1 MKVEEAPFGDK
12 RPLTRRYLSHRLK
25 IMDESTLTKH
35 LLLFGDYSVEK
46 LPAIKALTQHARTI
60 PAAERFLR
68 EITDVIQL
76 EFSRADT
83 AIHGWD
89 RGLGSLLEMAE
100 AVDSPGGN
108 NLAVSTVLLC
118 AGRLGQ
124 LIV

>member
-1 MKVEEAPFGDK
+1 
-12 RPLTRRYLSHRLK
+12 
-25 IMDESTLTKH
+25 MDESPPTRH

-46 LPAIKALTQHARTI
+46 LPAIKALARHARTV

-76 EFSRADT
+76 EFARADR
-83 AIHGWD
+83 AVHGWD
-89 RGLGSLLEMAE
+89 KGSLASLLEMAE

-108 NLAVSTVLLC
+108 NLAAATMLLC